1 MTEKWGIFKN
11 WQTQKESKLH
21 KSILVD
27 GVFINSML
35 KMTLK
40 ISYAEQFKVPSLN
53 T

>member
-1 MTEKWGIFKN
+1 MHGN
-11 WQTQKESKLH
+11 VQLPWQQ
-21 KSILVD
+21 SILVD

-40 ISYAEQFKVPSLN
+40 ISYAEQFKVPPLN